1 MRRLIAIL
9 AGLLVLATAG
19 QAAGKPPGSWAQ
31 AEIEAVVAAGL
42 MAPSVDEFRSE
53 DVLTKGEL
61 AEVLALLG
69 KPPATAPASP
79 ARPVKLRELDA
90 ALVRLLGL
98 GRAAKRLRAT
108 LVAAGLAPPS
118 YAGTEAVARLLG
130 LRVNHPQPEDPIEP
144 GPNDPVTRAE
154 TAYSLARLLDA
165 RANGLTASVGEQVAS
180 FVPPEL
186 SDWQRR
192 VLDRAV
198 RFIGYP
204 YIWGGSSEQPQA
216 PFGIAVPGGFD
227 CSGFVW
233 RVYKLEPFEEAPQL
247 AETLRGRT
255 TYAMSG
261 EVARELRI
269 PFDQIQPAD
278 ILFFGE
284 KGPKS
289 KPGQIGH
296 MGIYLGGGWM
306 VHSSSRGTTV
316 TTLAG
321 WYTDRFAWARRPLAE
336 AGLE

>member
-1 MRRLIAIL
+1 MRRLIVIL
-9 AGLLVLATAG
+9 AALLVLAAPA
-19 QAAGKPPGSWAQ
+19 QAVGKPPLSWAQ

-42 MAPSVDEFRSE
+42 MAPSVEEFRPD

-61 AEVLALLG
+61 AEALTLLG
-69 KPPATAPASP
+69 KPPATLPANPSL
-79 ARPVKLRELDA
+79 PVRLRELDA
-90 ALVRLLGL
+90 ALVRALGL
-98 GRAAKRLRAT
+98 GRAAKRLRSA
-108 LVAAGLAPPS
+108 LVAAQLKPPS

-130 LRVNHPQPEDPIEP
+130 LRVNHPQPDDPIEL
-144 GPNDPVTRAE
+144 GPNDRVNRAE

-165 RANGLTASVGEQVAS
+165 RANDLPGAVAEQAASLVL
-180 FVPPEL
+180 PEL
-186 SDWQRR
+186 TEWQLR

-204 YIWGGSSEQPQA
+204 YIWGGSSEKPQA
-216 PFGIAVPGGFD
+216 PFGIKVPGGFD

-233 RVYKLEPFEEAPQL
+233 RVYKVEPFEGAPQL
-247 AETLRGRT
+247 ADTLQGRT

-261 EVARELRI
+261 EVGKESRI
-269 PFDQIQPAD
+269 PFDQIEPAD
-278 ILFFGE
+278 VLFFGE

-306 VHSSSRGTTV
+306 IHSSSRGTTI
-316 TTLAG
+316 TSLAG

-336 AGLE
+336 AGLA